1 MSINLSLVLPCY
13 NEEKNISILY
23 KEFLNI
29 PFQGIEAELIF
40 VNNGSEDNTSK
51 EIDVVI
57 DQNKSKKNSIT
68 IKKVDLPFNDG
79 YGGGIVAGLEQAKG
93 EYIGWAHADL
103 QTPLLDF
110 YKLFKT
116 IEGKNKI
123 FGKGYRVN
131 NRGFDGIVSR
141 LHETLASVIL
151 GVNLKEINAQPKI
164 FSKDLM
170 RYFNNFPK
178 KWTVLD
184 TYVFYVCLKNKVEI
198 KIIDVVFK
206 NRIYG
211 HSKWKNNFKS
221 FFVHIFFNI
230 IYLFKLRFIKV
241 KNDSK

>member
-1 MSINLSLVLPCY
+1 MSLNLSLVLPCY

-51 EIDVVI
+51 EIDAVI

-68 IKKVDLPFNDG
+68 IKKVDLQFNDG

-110 YKLFKT
+110 YKLFKS
-116 IEGKNKI
+116 IEGKSKI

-184 TYVFYVCLKNKVEI
+184 TYVFYVCLKNKIEI